1 MSSPSRIQSSLQ
13 AQRAHLA
20 ARELRD
26 AVEQLSCGGLGDA
39 KPARALVKLRGLVP
53 CFVDDFDVEMGDAK
67 LFFFLRV
74 FCQRTGSLVICLN
87 IETDWI

>member
-1 MSSPSRIQSSLQ
+1 MASPSRIQSSLQ

-53 CFVDDFDVEMGDAK
+53 CLPCFVDDFDVMGDAK
-67 LFFFLRV
+67 LDIFFCVYFVNVRV
-74 FCQRTGSLVICLN
+74 V
-87 IETDWI
+87 W